1 MADMDRKVWSDG
13 RAPQEELDEID
24 RCNLCK
30 FIPGLAETCYA
41 TKYCHRQMKM
51 QLDTEVST

>member
-1 MADMDRKVWSDG
+1 MADNHKEWKAG
-13 RAPQEELDEID
+13 KAPQEELDEID